1 MRTVKWNPFLS
12 GGCMLLGAMLLWAGA
27 ARADVSS
34 TNPAAILI
42 FPKVVVDDGINTE
55 IQLTNTSSDPVNV
68 RCFYINANGHCAN
81 APATVCDPNGD
92 PAQSPCTGSYCVQ
105 GCQETDFRFTLTS
118 KQPIAW
124 SVTDGLLDFPLAT
137 KPGAPGQFNTD
148 SSIPPAPEVPFV
160 GELKCIEVDADEVP
174 LASNDLKGE
183 ATITT
188 DAPNFDIRGYN
199 GIGIQAIANDVNT
212 DNTLCLGG
220 SSSSQLCPTA
230 EYNSCP
236 AVLLL
241 DHFFDGSPEP
251 ALGDTVTTDLTLVP
265 CSEDLNLQ
273 IPVSM
278 QVQYLVFN
286 EFEQRF
292 STSHRLNCFGELV
305 LSDIDTRPGPSD
317 DFASIFNVAVEG
329 TLSGQT
335 QIRGVGAGHG
345 VLGVAEEFHANTG
358 RRHSAA
364 FALDQRGT
372 RPDPDAIV
380 LPAALPPNQ

>member
-42 FPKVVVDDGINTE
+42 FPKVVVDEGIDTG
-55 IQLTNTSSDPVNV
+55 IQLTNTSSAPVNI
-68 RCFYINANGHCAN
+68 RCFYVNANGHCAN
-81 APATVCDPNGD
+81 APTTVCNPNGD
-92 PAQSPCTGSYCVQ
+92 PAHSPCSGSYCVQ
-105 GCQETDFRFTLTS
+105 GCQETDFVFTLTA
-118 KQPIAW
+118 KQPIFWNVA
-124 SVTDGLLDFPLAT
+124 DGLLD
-137 KPGAPGQFNTD
+137 D
-148 SSIPPAPEVPFV
+148 SGIPPAPEVPFV
-160 GELKCIEVDADEVP
+160 GELKCIEVDAGEVP

-188 DAPNFDIRGYN
+188 DEPNIDIRGYN
-199 GIGIQAIANDVNT
+199 AIGIQAIAGKVNT

-220 SSSSQLCPTA
+220 SSGSQLCPAA

-241 DHFFDGSPEP
+241 DHFFDGSSEP

-292 STSHRLNCFGELV
+292 STSHRLTCFSELA
-305 LSDIDTRPGPSD
+305 LSDVDTRPGPAD
-317 DFASIFNVAVEG
+317 DRASIFNVNVEG

-345 VLGVAEEFHANTG
+345 LIGVAEEFHANTG
-358 RRHSAA
+358 RLHSAA
-364 FALDQRGT
+364 FNLDQRGT
-372 RPDPDAIV
+372 RPDADAIV
-380 LPAALPPNQ
+380 LPVAPLPNP

>member
-42 FPKVVVDDGINTE
+42 FPKLVVDEGVNTD
-55 IQLTNTSSDPVNV
+55 IQLTNTSGDPVNV

-81 APATVCDPNGD
+81 TGIVCDPNGD
-92 PAQSPCTGSYCVQ
+92 PAHSPCGRSPCLQ
-105 GCQETDFRFTLTS
+105 GCQETDFRFRLTS
-118 KQPIAW
+118 KQPIVW
-124 SVTDGLLDFPLAT
+124 SVADGLLDFPLANQ
-137 KPGAPGQFNTD
+137 PGAPGQFNTD

-160 GELKCIEVDADEVP
+160 GELKCIEVDANDVP
-174 LASNDLKGE
+174 LGKNDLKGE

-188 DAPNFDIRGYN
+188 DEPNIDIRGYN
-199 GIGIQAIANDVNT
+199 GIGVQAIANKVNT

-220 SSSSQLCPTA
+220 GSQQCPTA

-241 DHFFDGSPEP
+241 DHFFDGASEP
-251 ALGDTVTTDLTLVP
+251 ALSDTVSTDLTLVP

-273 IPVSM
+273 LPVST
-278 QVQYLVFN
+278 QVQFLVFN

-292 STSHRLNCFGELV
+292 STSRRLSCFWELA
-305 LSDIDTRPGPSD
+305 LSDIDTRPGSND
-317 DFASIFNVAVEG
+317 DWASIFNVNVEG

-345 VLGVAEEFHANTG
+345 LLGVAEEFHANTE
-358 RRHSAA
+358 RLHSAA

-372 RPDPDAIV
+372 RAQPDTIV
-380 LPAALPPNQ
+380 LPAPLPPSTP